1 MSSKQK
7 SIFTSYKLG
16 VTYSTAKNKSVAT
29 KIVYD
34 VAKTKSHC
42 KNNVLD
48 VQNSPTFDIQSIN
61 IKNDV
66 HLLFHVAQYLKKD
79 LSIKVRNIN
88 LIQDTA

>member
-66 HLLFHVAQYLKKD
+66 HILFHVA
-79 LSIKVRNIN
+79 
-88 LIQDTA
+88 

>member
-66 HLLFHVAQYLKKD
+66 HLLFHVAKKKKKD

>member
-16 VTYSTAKNKSVAT
+16 VTYSTAKTNQLLPRLSTMLQKPKVT
-29 KIVYD
+29 VKI
-34 VAKTKSHC
+34 
-42 KNNVLD
+42 NVLD

-66 HLLFHVAQYLKKD
+66 HLLFHVA
-79 LSIKVRNIN
+79 
-88 LIQDTA
+88 

>member
-48 VQNSPTFDIQSIN
+48 VQNSPTFDI
-61 IKNDV
+61 
-66 HLLFHVAQYLKKD
+66 
-79 LSIKVRNIN
+79 
-88 LIQDTA
+88 

>member
-16 VTYSTAKNKSVAT
+16 VTYSTAKNKSVA
-29 KIVYD
+29 ILWFPG
-34 VAKTKSHC
+34 AFLSN

-66 HLLFHVAQYLKKD
+66 HLLFHVA
-79 LSIKVRNIN
+79 
-88 LIQDTA
+88 

>member
-16 VTYSTAKNKSVAT
+16 VTYSTAKNKSAAT

-61 IKNDV
+61 NLNKVVPVADGNRGNSMATKNQI
-66 HLLFHVAQYLKKD
+66 A
-79 LSIKVRNIN
+79 STI
-88 LIQDTA
+88 

>member
-42 KNNVLD
+42 NNNVLD

-61 IKNDV
+61 INISLV
-66 HLLFHVAQYLKKD
+66 IQALILL
-79 LSIKVRNIN
+79 IIMNI
-88 LIQDTA
+88 